1 MGKYMSSLKAQEK
14 VKMLQLENNV
24 AFPDSLIGQLVG
36 PCQAERDP
44 HYLTAVYVKPYDQG
58 LGNRAMDLC

>member
-14 VKMLQLENNV
+14 VKMLKLENNV
-24 AFPDSLIGQLVG
+24 AFPDSLIGQMLG

-44 HYLTAVYVKPYDQG
+44 YCLTAVNVKPYD
-58 LGNRAMDLC
+58 